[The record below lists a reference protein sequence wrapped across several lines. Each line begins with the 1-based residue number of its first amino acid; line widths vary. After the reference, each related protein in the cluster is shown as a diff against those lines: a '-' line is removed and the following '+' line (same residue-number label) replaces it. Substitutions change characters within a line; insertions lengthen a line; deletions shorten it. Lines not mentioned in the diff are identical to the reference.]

1 MVPEKAPDFSV
12 VRAPRREMARS
23 PHYSHTLVIRYSEC
37 DQQGVVFNAH
47 YQAMCDCVMDLWLR
61 DRMGLAWVN
70 DVVTNGGGFS
80 MVVASEFKYISPAKF
95 LDDLTISGEVLRWG
109 TTSFEVGY
117 VGEVHSRR
125 CFEGKLT
132 YVAVD
137 PEAKPTPVPAE
148 FRERMTAKRSRL

>member
-1 MVPEKAPDFSV
+1 MT
-12 VRAPRREMARS
+12 RS

-137 PEAKPTPVPAE
+137 PDAKPTPVPAE